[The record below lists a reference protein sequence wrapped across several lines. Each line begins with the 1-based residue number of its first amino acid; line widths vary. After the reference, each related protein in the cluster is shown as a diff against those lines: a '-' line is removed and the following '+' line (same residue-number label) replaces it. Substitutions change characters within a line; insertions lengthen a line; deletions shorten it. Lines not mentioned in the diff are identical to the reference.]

1 MEEGANKTLT
11 DMRRRTPLHYSVQ
24 HGNKTRNF
32 DVTQVWQDQ
41 PSVIDLQLLPCFTN
55 SVKFDLGHEGVTKLL
70 IDNGADLNAK
80 DAGGKGPLYNS
91 AYFGNFLSLQ
101 KTMNQTTRLTYF

>member
-11 DMRRRTPLHYSVQ
+11 DIRRRTPLHYSVQ

-41 PSVIDLQLLPCFTN
+41 PSVIDL
-55 SVKFDLGHEGVTKLL
+55 
-70 IDNGADLNAK
+70 
-80 DAGGKGPLYNS
+80 
-91 AYFGNFLSLQ
+91 
-101 KTMNQTTRLTYF
+101 